1 MAGHAP
7 TSAAGAN
14 KDALD
19 ELADDL
25 AKEGLAHLLAD
36 ADIAQHAETLLR
48 AHPRSPTEWRCAR
61 FACAGTF
68 LEAPARA
75 ARSAFFQHPLRAP
88 NNVAM

>member
-36 ADIAQHAETLLR
+36 ADIAQHAVDWIVDQFGTR
-48 AHPRSPTEWRCAR
+48 KVFAR
-61 FACAGTF
+61 LAVRLIAMLAT
-68 LEAPARA
+68 A
-75 ARSAFFQHPLRAP
+75 AAEESGE
-88 NNVAM
+88 